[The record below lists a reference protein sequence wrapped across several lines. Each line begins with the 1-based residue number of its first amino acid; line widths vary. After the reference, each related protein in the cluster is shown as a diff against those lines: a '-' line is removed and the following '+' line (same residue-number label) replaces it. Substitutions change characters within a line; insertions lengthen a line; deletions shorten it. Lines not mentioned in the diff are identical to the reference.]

1 MKGNL
6 WLGIGLLLLLGWLA
20 YGYLGPQSP
29 AETAFVGDNATLEKG
44 SNPSNTEIP
53 ARNPFVIAGQVDS
66 AEQHIKTID
75 SHRANDNQPDTIET
89 SAGLSVR
96 EGITDQAPTLTVES
110 TDDRH
115 RDSERGDINMEAAR
129 HHLPEPLAGA
139 FSQTRYRFANAK
151 QINQLLEDEAGRNK
165 LLEQQISEYIAQVA
179 VTWGVKSYAVI
190 CSSAQ
195 CMLLTTQQKDFYLN
209 SLLKDYSDDVSER
222 FPLQLTFS
230 SSSAPPK
237 AGDALKASFYLIQN
251 SG

>member
-6 WLGIGLLLLLGWLA
+6 WLGIGLLLLGWLA
-20 YGYLGPQSP
+20 YEYLGPQSP
-29 AETAFVGDNATLEKG
+29 AETTFVGDNATLEKG
-44 SNPSNTEIP
+44 SNPSNTETP
-53 ARNPFVIAGQVDS
+53 AHNPFVIAGQQDS
-66 AEQHIKTID
+66 VEQHIKAID
-75 SHRANDNQPDTIET
+75 SHRANDNQPGTIET

-96 EGITDQAPTLTVES
+96 EAITDQAPTLTVES

-139 FSQTRYRFANAK
+139 FAQTRYRFANAK
-151 QINQLLEDEAGRNK
+151 QINQLLENETDRNK
-165 LLEQQISEYIAQVA
+165 ALEQQISEYIAQVA

-209 SLLKDYSDDVSER
+209 SLLNDYSDDVAER

-237 AGDALKASFYLIQN
+237 TGDALKVAFYLIQK